1 MYRARVRALIVAGVA
16 LAWLASPAGA
26 AATPVALRYEAPEAC
41 PPASAFRAGVDGR
54 TGRAQWVAPGAET
67 VTLEV
72 VVEVSDGGAQGR
84 LVVRERGRPPPAPRE
99 VADATCATVVDALAL
114 VAALAIDPQ
123 ASLAPSAPGPL
134 APPAT
139 APPPPEDA
147 GLTEPRDDVIEAPA
161 GPIVDAGPIAD
172 AGPIVAP
179 PTSPAWR
186 WSLGAQLGLTSA
198 LGPGALQVQPI
209 YVDVRRVEATW
220 TPSLHLGFAV
230 LVPRDV
236 TSAVGSAELTR
247 FAGQLGLCPVGL
259 DVEGFRLAPCAGI
272 ELGMLEARGLTVDN
286 PRTARELWAGALLT
300 LRSSARVGG
309 PVSIDVEAGAA
320 IPFTRPRARPPRPR
334 RRPPRRP

>member
-1 MYRARVRALIVAGVA
+1 
-16 LAWLASPAGA
+16 
-26 AATPVALRYEAPEAC
+26 
-41 PPASAFRAGVDGR
+41 

-123 ASLAPSAPGPL
+123 ASLAPSAPGRP
-134 APPAT
+134 APPAP

-198 LGPGALQVQPI
+198 
-209 YVDVRRVEATW
+209 
-220 TPSLHLGFAV
+220 
-230 LVPRDV
+230 
-236 TSAVGSAELTR
+236 
-247 FAGQLGLCPVGL
+247 
-259 DVEGFRLAPCAGI
+259 
-272 ELGMLEARGLTVDN
+272 
-286 PRTARELWAGALLT
+286 
-300 LRSSARVGG
+300 
-309 PVSIDVEAGAA
+309 
-320 IPFTRPRARPPRPR
+320 
-334 RRPPRRP
+334 